1 MPGWKER
8 LLVFYTE
15 HRWTIWLVALGLLI
29 GILILTINFWRT
41 LLLMIVVGL
50 CFVVGSLMDKGGW
63 EMVKTFLDRILPRR

>member
-15 HRWTIWLVALGLLI
+15 HRWTIGLVALGLLI

-41 LLLMIVVGL
+41 LLLIVVVGV

>member
-1 MPGWKER
+1 MPGLKER
-8 LLVFYTE
+8 LLVFYTG
-15 HRWTIWLVALGLLI
+15 HKWTIWLVAMGLLI

-41 LLLMIVVGL
+41 LLLIIVVGV